1 MPTLYAAAGAPVGAA
16 DTAPVGAA
24 ALGPAAFSEGG
35 LVLVDEL
42 WHAPASS
49 DSAMARPARRRVA
62 GRGTEGAA
70 GDFGG
75 RGVTKAS

>member
-16 DTAPVGAA
+16 DAAPVGAA
-24 ALGPAAFSEGG
+24 ALWPAAFSEGG

-49 DSAMARPARRRVA
+49 DSAMASRRVA

-70 GDFGG
+70 GDFDG
-75 RGVTKAS
+75 RCVTEAS